1 MYDMTDK
8 VEGLPAYFKYLDT
21 KATAQHIK
29 KRKRKIRWACDQ
41 LNQPHQIHTFA
52 KCRFLLENQ
61 HYLYVRGELSTQLII

>member
-8 VEGLPAYFKYLDT
+8 VEGLPAYFKYLDA

-29 KRKRKIRWACDQ
+29 KRKRKIRWTCDQ

-52 KCRFLLENQ
+52 KCRLLSENQ
-61 HYLYVRGELSTQLII
+61 YYLYVRGELSTQLII